1 MNWLIVAKTTVFIYK
16 VCWQSSHW
24 GCVLVHLWTTSATV
38 SIMRMTQWTHCV
50 QCHCSDSNYPDM
62 HKGRKRRKIDPSHLN
77 WVCLFIYL
85 DFNFFLQGESLQ
97 LVTTLCIARVFH
109 SNVLK
114 PGCWSLSYIFG
125 FDGMLQ
131 THTTWKEYSITCMG
145 KFVLHD

>member
-1 MNWLIVAKTTVFIYK
+1 M
-16 VCWQSSHW
+16 
-24 GCVLVHLWTTSATV
+24 HLWTTSTTV

-85 DFNFFLQGESLQ
+85 YFNFFLQGESLQ

-114 PGCWSLSYIFG
+114 PGCWSLSLSLDLMECSKHI
-125 FDGMLQ
+125 Q
-131 THTTWKEYSITCMG
+131 HG
-145 KFVLHD
+145 KNI